1 MGLSWGDP
9 KWYHLGMFDP
19 AKLRQL
25 REDKGLSQGQL
36 SKAAGLGRNA
46 VSRLESKARGKR
58 IQHSTIVALA
68 KALDVEPEALEEGE
82 TLVEAPP
89 AEEKRYDWRYG

>member
-1 MGLSWGDP
+1 
-9 KWYHLGMFDP
+9 MFDP

-36 SKAAGLGRNA
+36 SKLAGLGRNA

-68 KALDVEPEALEEGE
+68 KALEVEPEAMEEDPQVEETSEPLVHAVEEVPGE
-82 TLVEAPP
+82 Q
-89 AEEKRYDWRYG
+89 AEERRYDWRFG